1 MKTYTRKTEQKKVL
15 KPILWKLLGA
25 HVDFIYRIHVLLLKI
40 LNGENKQTVFEQQ
53 FFLCN
58 FNAELYKYVF
68 RLIWWETVMMI
79 FAMDADSFS

>member
-15 KPILWKLLGA
+15 KPILWKLLEA

-53 FFLCN
+53 FF
-58 FNAELYKYVF
+58 FV
-68 RLIWWETVMMI
+68 
-79 FAMDADSFS
+79 